1 MEDYCLEKSTKRKAE
16 GEAQGESSAEEESG
30 GYKIAFTSNFYG
42 NAWRTQY
49 EQAVC
54 ARFEQ
59 YKEKG
64 LVSDYTYVAC
74 NSDSTEQLNQLNSLL
89 QEDWDLIMV
98 DAVSASSLTSWIEEA
113 RDKGVQVLLGNTIT
127 PIEGVPCVSVDLGTN
142 YGKAEAYYLCE
153 KLGGSGNIVECYGV
167 AGQTS
172 CELFEQAA
180 HEVYAQYD
188 NINVLAQTNGYW
200 NDADAQTAMAT
211 MVSTYGD
218 QIDAVFCE
226 DGMAYGIV
234 NAFLNADMPTVPMGG
249 DYFKTFID
257 YWYDNQDTMD
267 SIMVPNSPYATG
279 TLLVDCCVYMCDGY
293 EIQEDV
299 MVENQIDPSIKN
311 WAAIPLPYIVME
323 EAEMDADWLS
333 EFPDTKVMS
342 LDEAHERMEGKEETA
357 AIELYF
363 DDDYIA
369 SLFGL
374 DASVYW

>member
-1 MEDYCLEKSTKRKAE
+1 M
-16 GEAQGESSAEEESG
+16 
-30 GYKIAFTSNFYG
+30 
-42 NAWRTQY
+42 
-49 EQAVC
+49 
-54 ARFEQ
+54 
-59 YKEKG
+59 
-64 LVSDYTYVAC
+64 
-74 NSDSTEQLNQLNSLL
+74 
-89 QEDWDLIMV
+89 
-98 DAVSASSLTSWIEEA
+98 
-113 RDKGVQVLLGNTIT
+113 LLGNTIT

-200 NDADAQTAMAT
+200 NDADAQTAMAM